1 MFPSPVLIDFML
13 TMYSCTFF
21 LFALRVIVQ
30 LIFFTPKAPP
40 FEPTRSQPYIGA
52 IFGSNLLCAFLHI
65 VAIHPSA
72 GEETRGYLHGG
83 LFIDFV
89 GQKAP
94 VSRVRLVMFDFLIM
108 LIHLVMLGLILERV
122 RMTVKRESTEDRESQ
137 EISTEGEDGT
147 NSEQDHDAEERGVLR
162 NETNNE
168 ESSEGLQDATLER
181 TALLETIR
189 DQWRHNTGNRPRT
202 AFTPSEQT
210 TTFLREH
217 LGVSVGPDGRVLR
230 FQR

>member
-1 MFPSPVLIDFML
+1 
-13 TMYSCTFF
+13 
-21 LFALRVIVQ
+21 
-30 LIFFTPKAPP
+30 
-40 FEPTRSQPYIGA
+40 
-52 IFGSNLLCAFLHI
+52 
-65 VAIHPSA
+65 
-72 GEETRGYLHGG
+72 
-83 LFIDFV
+83 
-89 GQKAP
+89 
-94 VSRVRLVMFDFLIM
+94 
-108 LIHLVMLGLILERV
+108 
-122 RMTVKRESTEDRESQ
+122 MTVKRESTEDRESQ

-181 TALLETIR
+181 TALLAEPAEDGSSPASRHSHPLDAFAMWEAFILDMGLFETIR

-217 LGVSVGPDGRVLR
+217 LGVS
-230 FQR
+230 